1 MRPIRLHRSHSF
13 FRWSP
18 ANHSSRVF
26 KTFRWIWNSIT
37 FDCRTYGACT
47 ERYRARE
54 PMIVARRVGNTI
66 VTVAVHIYATIRRS
80 RHRRQMNGVT
90 LPSCNSSH
98 QYFIFVRCCNNQQGA
113 PTGVAALCQCSR
125 STGFEVVA
133 PIDTV
138 LRPFTSYTS
147 LRILQSMPLRV
158 PYFITVVVR
167 DDSFERRWI
176 SNFSLDPLGNTRRTH
191 GGS

>member
-1 MRPIRLHRSHSF
+1 
-13 FRWSP
+13 
-18 ANHSSRVF
+18 
-26 KTFRWIWNSIT
+26 
-37 FDCRTYGACT
+37 
-47 ERYRARE
+47 
-54 PMIVARRVGNTI
+54 MIVARRVGNTI

-167 DDSFERRWI
+167 DDSFERR
-176 SNFSLDPLGNTRRTH
+176 
-191 GGS
+191 

>member
-138 LRPFTSYTS
+138 LRPFTSLYVLHEPSNPSIDAPPRS
-147 LRILQSMPLRV
+147 LFYHRGRSRW
-158 PYFITVVVR
+158 FIRTALN
-167 DDSFERRWI
+167 FE
-176 SNFSLDPLGNTRRTH
+176 FLAGTR
-191 GGS
+191 

>member
-1 MRPIRLHRSHSF
+1 
-13 FRWSP
+13 
-18 ANHSSRVF
+18 
-26 KTFRWIWNSIT
+26 
-37 FDCRTYGACT
+37 
-47 ERYRARE
+47 
-54 PMIVARRVGNTI
+54 MIVARRVGNTI

-90 LPSCNSSH
+90 LPSCNASH

-133 PIDTV
+133 SIGTV
-138 LRPFTSYTS
+138 LRLFTSYAS

-158 PYFITVVVR
+158 SYFITVVVR
-167 DDSFERRWI
+167 DDSFERR
-176 SNFSLDPLGNTRRTH
+176 
-191 GGS
+191 